1 MVRYIK
7 MRSIKLTALL
17 LIGLFMMACNSEE
30 PQQQATAID
39 PYVTNSELPPEEI
52 EGEEYW
58 AKDNFDLQRAGDLL
72 QRSESPEQFERYI
85 NEPDGINNLDLN
97 GDGYADYISVQ
108 EYEDRD
114 TNSRGLSLF
123 SRFGPDL
130 IQEIATI
137 LLYRDEPRY
146 PGARFVI
153 NGNDQLYGDNYYYET
168 NWLDR
173 AVPIASYL
181 FGNRDQ
187 YYQSPYYYDNY
198 PSWYSPYDIVDTPIY
213 RTRIGDLYPQPAF
226 VYTNGAPDY
235 FNRIKIKSPNNGLHL
250 GQIHARLVKPMPNQA
265 AFLKGNPGH
274 SKFNKARKNHTLS
287 YFNKP
292 GRDNP
297 PRSDRGDERGNPARD
312 ERGAQRGNP
321 NQPGGGNPNK
331 VDHGGGNP
339 NKGGGNPNMGGGN
352 PNKGGGGPPKADNP
366 NKGGGGGNPNKAGGG
381 NPNKGGGGGNPNKA
395 GGGGNPN
402 KGGGGN
408 PNKGGGGGKGG
419 GKKP

>member
-1 MVRYIK
+1 MQP
-7 MRSIKLTALL
+7 IKLTALL
-17 LIGLFMMACNSEE
+17 IIGLFITACNAD
-30 PQQQATAID
+30 QQPPPQATAND
-39 PYVTNSELPPEEI
+39 PYPTEAVLPEEM

-72 QRSESPEQFERYI
+72 ENSDSPEQFERYL

-97 GDGYADYISVQ
+97 GDGYSDYISVQ

-146 PGARFVI
+146 PGSRFLI
-153 NGNDQLYGDNYYYET
+153 NGNDQLYGDNHFYET

-173 AVPIASYL
+173 TVPIASYL
-181 FGNRDQ
+181 FGDRDQ
-187 YYQSPYYYDNY
+187 SYRSPYYYDNY
-198 PSWYSPYDIVDTPIY
+198 PTWYQPYDIVDTNVY
-213 RTRIGDLYPQPAF
+213 RTRIGDRYPQPEF
-226 VYTNGAPDY
+226 VYTNGAPVY
-235 FNRIKIKSPNNGLHL
+235 FSKIKIKSPNNGLHL
-250 GQIHARLVKPMPNQA
+250 GHIHAKLVKPMPDQA
-265 AFLKGNPGH
+265 AFLNGNPGH
-274 SKFNKARKNHTLS
+274 AKFNKARKGHTLS
-287 YFNKP
+287 YDNKP

-297 PRSDRGDERGNPARD
+297 PRSDRGELRGNPARD

-331 VDHGGGNP
+331 VDHGGGKP
-339 NKGGGNPNMGGGN
+339 NVGGGN
-352 PNKGGGGPPKADNP
+352 PNKGGGGPPKVDNP
-366 NKGGGGGNPNKAGGG
+366 NKGAGGNPNKS
-381 NPNKGGGGGNPNKA
+381 
-395 GGGGNPN
+395 GGGNPN

-408 PNKGGGGGKGG
+408 PNKGGGKGG

>member
-1 MVRYIK
+1 
-7 MRSIKLTALL
+7 MRSIKLFTALL
-17 LIGLFMMACNSEE
+17 TFTLFISACNSDQ
-30 PQQQATAID
+30 PQQTTVTD
-39 PYVTNSELPPEEI
+39 PYPADGAYPAEM

-72 QRSESPEQFERYI
+72 QRSESPEEFERYL

-97 GDGYADYISVQ
+97 GDGYADYISVE

-114 TNSRGLSLF
+114 SNSRGLSLF
-123 SRFGPDL
+123 SRFGPDM

-137 LLYRDEPRY
+137 LLYRDQPNY
-146 PGARFVI
+146 PGSRFLI
-153 NGNDQLYGDNYYYET
+153 RGNDQLYGDNYYYET

-187 YYQSPYYYDNY
+187 YYSSPYYYDNY
-198 PSWYSPYDIVDTPIY
+198 PSWYQPYDIVATPVY
-213 RTRIGDLYPQPAF
+213 RTRVVELYPQPVFA
-226 VYTNGAPDY
+226 YTTAPT
-235 FNRIKIKSPNNGLHL
+235 FIQKVKIKSPNNGLHL
-250 GQIHARLVKPMPNQA
+250 GQIHAKLVKPTKDQDD
-265 AFLKGNPGH
+265 FIKGNPGH
-274 SKFNKARKNHTLS
+274 AKFNGARRSHALS
-287 YFNKP
+287 KP
-292 GRDNP
+292 GRVDP

-321 NQPGGGNPNK
+321 DKPAAGGNPNM
-331 VDHGGGNP
+331 GGGNP
-339 NKGGGNPNMGGGN
+339 NKGGGNPNKAGGPPKADN

-366 NKGGGGGNPNKAGGG
+366 NKGGGGPPKADNPNK
-381 NPNKGGGGGNPNKA
+381 

-408 PNKGGGGGKGG
+408 PNKGGGGKGG